1 MARMITIQA
10 ETRDTAKGLKTIRK
24 AGKMPAVFYGKKE
37 SSTPITI
44 TVKEFMKV
52 WKEGGESS
60 VITIERSEGKVE
72 ALIKDVEFDA
82 VTGNPLHADF
92 YVFEKG
98 HALEVKVSLEFT
110 GEAPA
115 EKELGAIIVKVLHE
129 IEIKAQPQDLPH
141 EIIIDLS
148 VLVKLEDQITAA
160 DIKLPKGVE
169 LVQNPEDVVVL
180 VTMPVEEKEEEVPVD
195 LDSIEVAAKGKEAKE
210 GEEEAA
216 PSDE

>member
-1 MARMITIQA
+1 MITLQA
-10 ETRDTAKGLKTIRK
+10 ETRDKAKGLKTLRK
-24 AGKMPAVFYGKKE
+24 AGKMPAIFYGKKE

-44 TVKEFMKV
+44 AVKEFMKV

-72 ALIKDVEFDA
+72 ALIKDVEFDP

-98 HALEVKVSLEFT
+98 HALEIKVPLSFE

-115 EKELGAIIVKVLHE
+115 EKELGAIVVKVLHE
-129 IEIKAQPQDLPH
+129 IDIKAQPQDLPH
-141 EIIIDLS
+141 EISVDLS
-148 VLVKLEDQITAA
+148 VLVKLEDQITAG

-169 LVQNPEDVVVL
+169 LMQLPEDVVAL

-195 LDSIEVAAKGKEAKE
+195 LDSIEVVAKGKEAKE
-210 GEEEAA
+210 GEEAEAPA
-216 PSDE
+216 EE